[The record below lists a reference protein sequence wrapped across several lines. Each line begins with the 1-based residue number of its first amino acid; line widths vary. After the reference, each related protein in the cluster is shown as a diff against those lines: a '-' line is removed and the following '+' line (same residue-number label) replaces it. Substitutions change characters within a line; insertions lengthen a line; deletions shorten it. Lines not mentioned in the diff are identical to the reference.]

1 MKRHL
6 ILAMAVIS
14 PLLLG
19 ACSSTG
25 SSSMDAGQR
34 ISQRGHEIGDYGAAW
49 SDGQRDVRQGRRLVE
64 KNSDSSVDA
73 EKRLARARADVA
85 KAEEQLRKAQLGRS
99 DGERLIADGTAQMQR
114 AEADYTAVRAGPPAI
129 AADPNN

>member
-1 MKRHL
+1 
-6 ILAMAVIS
+6 
-14 PLLLG
+14 
-19 ACSSTG
+19 
-25 SSSMDAGQR
+25 MDAGQR
-34 ISQRGHEIGDYGAAW
+34 MSQRGHEIGDYGSAW
-49 SDGQRDVRQGRRLVE
+49 SDGQRDVTQGRRLVE

-114 AEADYTAVRAGPPAI
+114 AESDYTAVRAGPPVV
-129 AADPNN
+129 ADPNN

>member
-6 ILAMAVIS
+6 LLATMVTS
-14 PLLLG
+14 SLLLG
-19 ACSSTG
+19 ACSGTG

-34 ISQRGHEIGDYGAAW
+34 ISQRGDEIGNYGAAW
-49 SDGQRDVRQGRRLVE
+49 SDGQRDVTEGRQLVE
-64 KNSDSSVDA
+64 KNTDSSADA
-73 EKRLARARADVA
+73 EKRLAQARADMA

-99 DGERLIADGTAQMQR
+99 DGERLIADGTAQMQQ

-129 AADPNN
+129 GAVPAD